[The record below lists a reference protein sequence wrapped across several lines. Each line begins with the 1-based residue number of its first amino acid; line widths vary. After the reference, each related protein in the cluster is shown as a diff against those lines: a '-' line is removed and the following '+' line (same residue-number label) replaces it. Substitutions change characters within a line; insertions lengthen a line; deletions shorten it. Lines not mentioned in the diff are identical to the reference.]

1 MEDSGQPVSDQPV
14 MEKPPVAMEYQGIGI
29 RFVSL
34 LIDSIILVIIIGVL
48 GGVIGVGMMEMG
60 MVPWWLGIIDFIIF
74 IGYFIY
80 LEGSRGQ
87 TIGKMIT
94 KIKVVREDGKSIDMN
109 QAFTRNILRII
120 DGLII
125 YLIGAILIWRS
136 DKKQRLGDNIAK
148 TVVVKA

>member
-1 MEDSGQPVSDQPV
+1 VVLTDDQWTVLEIVGDCWNLWIRIVGEFMADSSQPVSDQPV
-14 MEKPPVAMEYQGIGI
+14 TEKPPVAMEYQGIGI

-60 MVPWWLGIIDFIIF
+60 TVPWWLGIIDFIIF
-74 IGYFIY
+74 IGYFTY

-94 KIKVVREDGKSIDMN
+94 KIT
-109 QAFTRNILRII
+109 AC
-120 DGLII
+120 
-125 YLIGAILIWRS
+125 
-136 DKKQRLGDNIAK
+136 
-148 TVVVKA
+148 